1 MTAQA
6 ATCCR
11 RLAGMRH
18 RLLVS
23 LAAVAL
29 VGSACAQT
37 PETVVAGTGTATDT
51 VVETTVP
58 GQRQAD
64 EPTTTSRP
72 ENELP
77 QAGPEE
83 EFPVLEQANDPT
95 STVAPEVG
103 REPDPT
109 TELDDEPL
117 RSWQDQPL
125 ARVVLT
131 GDDLPALGLRSGW
144 EVGWAEFIE
153 IDDPGKNEERVCGTE
168 APGQTSYF
176 TASFEHRE
184 SGTELNLNVM
194 PATSD
199 TSAASDF
206 LNVLELLATCP
217 NPEDEFAA
225 VSMEIV
231 TIDVEGADQSL
242 VIAGTDATS
251 PAEPIGLTLAAAD
264 VDGHLFMAFVA
275 QDSGTPSSGDAD
287 LAVKALELSISRL

>member
-6 ATCCR
+6 ATSPN
-11 RLAGMRH
+11 RLTGMLH

-23 LAAVAL
+23 LASVAL

-37 PETVVAGTGTATDT
+37 PETVIAAAGTAIDT

-58 GQRQAD
+58 GQRPAD

-77 QAGPEE
+77 RAEPEE
-83 EFPVLEQANDPT
+83 ELPVLEQATDPI
-95 STVAPEVG
+95 STVAPEVDE
-103 REPDPT
+103 EPDPT
-109 TELDDEPL
+109 TEIDDEAG

-131 GDDLPALGLRSGW
+131 GDDLPALALDSGW
-144 EVGWAEFIE
+144 EVGWADFIE
-153 IDDPGKNEERVCGTE
+153 IDDPSQNEDQVCGTQT
-168 APGQTSYF
+168 PGQTSYF
-176 TASFEHRE
+176 RASFEQRE
-184 SGTELNLNVM
+184 SGTELELNVM
-194 PATSD
+194 PATSG
-199 TSAASDF
+199 TSAALDF

-217 NPEDEFAA
+217 NLEDEFAA
-225 VSMEIV
+225 VSMEIIA
-231 TIDVEGADQSL
+231 IDVEGADHSL

-251 PAEPIGLTLAAAD
+251 PTEPIGLTLAAAD

-275 QDSGTPSSGDAD
+275 QDSGTPASGDAG